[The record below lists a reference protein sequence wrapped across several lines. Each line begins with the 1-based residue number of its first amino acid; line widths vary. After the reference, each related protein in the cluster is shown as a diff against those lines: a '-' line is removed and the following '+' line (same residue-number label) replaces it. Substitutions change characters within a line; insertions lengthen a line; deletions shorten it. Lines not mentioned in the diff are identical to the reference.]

1 MAAQHGQFFFD
12 TIDPAN
18 AATGYEWGCPNRLL
32 TGTSTSLVLP
42 SDSPQID
49 TGAAGLWSCTQ
60 PANAAVDPLVT
71 IPGYGQGTGQP
82 INTGPMP
89 EFECSTIDHILCAQ
103 TCETRE
109 HSLLPVDENGDPIDV
124 AGLALM
130 FIIEGQDE
138 TDIET
143 GSAFQDPTDQTITFT
158 ATDAHLE
165 PGRYPFAI
173 RTAFQKR
180 VVAKGY
186 IEVEYAAAVG
196 GPSMSSDF
204 SVCISV
210 TSSGQALE
218 GAIVIA
224 TNIATNNRFTADADS
239 EGIAG
244 FNLPVGTYDFQAF
257 IENFK
262 FGDPVRREV
271 VA

>member
-1 MAAQHGQFFFD
+1 MSWADWGTRNEVDASNVVDQYQYGSITFPTVGTNTALAESNDPPVGTGAWSRWLGHRRPALSAAQAGVDVPGLGQ
-12 TIDPAN
+12 
-18 AATGYEWGCPNRLL
+18 
-32 TGTSTSLVLP
+32 
-42 SDSPQID
+42 
-49 TGAAGLWSCTQ
+49 GAA
-60 PANAAVDPLVT
+60 
-71 IPGYGQGTGQP
+71 QP

-130 FIIEGQDE
+130 FIIEGQDG

-210 TSSGQALE
+210 TSGGQALE

>member
-1 MAAQHGQFFFD
+1 MFVGSFPLYYQRVAATEVVVGHLYGNPIAPTAGSNTTFAP
-12 TIDPAN
+12 TTDPARLDLTP
-18 AATGYEWGCPNRLL
+18 AGIWGF
-32 TGTSTSLVLP
+32 
-42 SDSPQID
+42 
-49 TGAAGLWSCTQ
+49 TQ
-60 PANAAVDPLVT
+60 PASSATSPAANV
-71 IPGYGQGTGQP
+71 PGYGLGTAQLAVLP
-82 INTGPMP
+82 EMP
-89 EFECSTIDHILCAQ
+89 DFECSTIDHVLCAQ

-130 FIIEGQDE
+130 FIIEGRNE

-210 TSSGQALE
+210 TSGGQALE

-224 TNIATNNRFTADADS
+224 TDIATNERFTAAADS
-239 EGIAG
+239 EGLAG
-244 FNLPVGTYDFQAF
+244 FHLPVGTYDFQAF